1 MLQHGKWYYMDLETA
16 DFIQRMREVIRTV
29 ITLRLIPGERA
40 WALMPLADS

>member
-1 MLQHGKWYYMDLETA
+1 MASGTNYMDLETA